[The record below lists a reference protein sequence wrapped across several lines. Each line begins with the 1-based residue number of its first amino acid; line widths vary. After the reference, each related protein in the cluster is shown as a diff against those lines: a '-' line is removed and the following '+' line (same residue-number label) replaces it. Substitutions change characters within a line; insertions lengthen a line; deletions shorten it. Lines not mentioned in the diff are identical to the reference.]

1 MRAAA
6 RAIGRLLATSGR
18 RAGLATGRVLEP
30 VRRRPSLVVVI
41 ALLVASAGP
50 VAADRA
56 PPAPAVAGRD
66 LAFDRAATA
75 ELPERAMLRPP
86 LRERPRPPGEPLTR
100 DPPPW
105 PAFGRDAPDH
115 LLARA
120 LEEIHRRDPDRY
132 RAMRRQAPRW
142 GISRCDRALCE
153 PDVQGQTLV
162 TADGEC
168 LSLIDP
174 EATLRVARRY
184 RLPSLL
190 WVADVLV
197 HEHGHCTNVRNEY
210 TSIQA
215 QRRFLDAWP
224 AGPGRERAKLY
235 VGRLHLRLD
244 ATGNWRGR

>member
-1 MRAAA
+1 MRAA
-6 RAIGRLLATSGR
+6 RATGRLLATYGR

-50 VAADRA
+50 VAAGRA
-56 PPAPAVAGRD
+56 APSAPAVADRHQ
-66 LAFDRAATA
+66 AFDRVANA

-86 LRERPRPPGEPLTR
+86 RERPRPPAEPLTR
-100 DPPPW
+100 DPRPW
-105 PAFGRDAPDH
+105 PAFGGDAPDH
-115 LLARA
+115 LLAGA

-142 GISRCDRALCE
+142 GISLCDQVLCE
-153 PDVQGQTLV
+153 PGVQGQTLV

-174 EATLRVARRY
+174 EAALRVARRY

-224 AGPGRERAKLY
+224 ADPGRERAKLY